1 MDDAD
6 VILEV
11 DGKRIPLNDFVRKM
25 LYGVLSGSV
34 GALHGIGE
42 DWKTINIRIKR

>member
-6 VILEV
+6 VVLEV

-34 GALHGIGE
+34 GALRGIEE
-42 DWKTINIRIKR
+42 DWKTINISIKR